1 MGLSAANKS
10 PLMTPFCSGFPID
23 AIPHVEMSVEDHPP
37 LIAKMQSWLGMLNWL
52 QQCTRPDISTIFS
65 LLASHMHCPSPG
77 HIEAF
82 RYVGRYL
89 LSTLDLGLVF
99 STQAQASSES
109 YIYFPL
115 PITSSSSDVP
125 SIATFCDANW
135 GPQDASHPSPTNQRL
150 VSIDE
155 LKSICGHL
163 FFYGGCPILWKT
175 HKERRISR
183 SSCEAEVETTDECVK
198 NAQMFRHL
206 LSDLSLSPVGP
217 IPVYN
222 DNKGAIDWS
231 HSFSTKGMRH
241 YNIRENAVREAQQLQ
256 EVFVS
261 HVNGKCNPADIFTKE
276 FKSDSIFRAIRALLL
291 FPSSA
296 F

>member
-1 MGLSAANKS
+1 M
-10 PLMTPFCSGFPID
+10 
-23 AIPHVEMSVEDHPP
+23 
-37 LIAKMQSWLGMLNWL
+37 
-52 QQCTRPDISTIFS
+52 
-65 LLASHMHCPSPG
+65 
-77 HIEAF
+77 
-82 RYVGRYL
+82 
-89 LSTLDLGLVF
+89 
-99 STQAQASSES
+99 
-109 YIYFPL
+109 
-115 PITSSSSDVP
+115 
-125 SIATFCDANW
+125 
-135 GPQDASHPSPTNQRL
+135 
-150 VSIDE
+150 
-155 LKSICGHL
+155 
-163 FFYGGCPILWKT
+163 FF
-175 HKERRISR
+175 
-183 SSCEAEVETTDECVK
+183 
-198 NAQMFRHL
+198 HL